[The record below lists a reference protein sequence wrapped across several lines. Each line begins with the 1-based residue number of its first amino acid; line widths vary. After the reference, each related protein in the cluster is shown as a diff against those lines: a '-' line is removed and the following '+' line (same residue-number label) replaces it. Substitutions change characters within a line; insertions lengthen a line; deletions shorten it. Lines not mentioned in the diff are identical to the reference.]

1 MGEEQLGGKSSQDGR
16 SPTPGEGSVIKEVI
30 KEPERPEM
38 LNKKI
43 QTDKEAVKMI
53 LELPK
58 LDGNLIEEKEVAEPE
73 IIRSATEA
81 KEPMFESQAKQAE
94 PAEPAGGSADN
105 IEMQDLT
112 SRK

>member
-1 MGEEQLGGKSSQDGR
+1 
-16 SPTPGEGSVIKEVI
+16 
-30 KEPERPEM
+30 M
-38 LNKKI
+38 LSKKI
-43 QTDKEAVKMI
+43 QTDNEAVKMI

-58 LDGNLIEEKEVAEPE
+58 LEENFVEEKEVAEPE
-73 IIRSATEA
+73 IIISATEA

-105 IEMQDLT
+105 IEMQEVT